1 MEDIKKQKKKEYN
14 LKYNLRKK
22 KEIEMLKQTLENK
35 EKENIIEP
43 IYNNRGCQ
51 TQHQPKHQQQEPQT
65 PKHQPQDPSQW
76 KQMTMGIFQQV
87 ATTLILGAIT
97 VLPRLLSGGG
107 QRMPQPSMSQ
117 QQQQENIL
125 QEAHILSLN
134 SLKHHSY

>member
-1 MEDIKKQKKKEYN
+1 MVTKEQKKEYN
-14 LKYNLRKK
+14 KAYNLRKK
-22 KEIEMLKQTLENK
+22 KELEDLRNNLSNSK
-35 EKENIIEP
+35 EIEKENIIEP

-51 TQHQPKHQQQEPQT
+51 TQQPKHQQQEPQT